1 MIPRLALVSD
11 WPEARPLPP
20 GVALLAQL
28 GDARLVGAPD
38 TPVRI
43 TGKVV
48 LVGFAFYRAGPGPCE
63 AVTQREA
70 DAIVGST
77 GEWAVRNLWGNFLLF
92 WADSEGIYL
101 LRSPMT
107 GTAIFQATRDR
118 SADDPGAPLACAFT
132 DLAMARALGF
142 RLDRLDPAAVDARL
156 RFLSLRSPPCELAD
170 VSEVLP
176 GEVARLGAAGRLAAS
191 WSPWHF
197 VERPPRSVEP
207 AALRDVVSRTI
218 SAWSCR
224 FERIQLELSGGID
237 SSIVAACLAGRS
249 RPWRGFTLA
258 TTDPDGDERPYA
270 RAVADR
276 VGVSL
281 GEGFR
286 PPVGDPIAPL
296 PNLRVR
302 PGGFGLLGPS
312 DAVYLEAAR
321 AYGAAAIL
329 TGTGGDNVFGYMTS
343 TAPILDALRFAGP
356 FAAWRAARDLSRLAN
371 DNIWKAL
378 GYSARRMFVT
388 PPLWPVDA
396 SLLSD
401 RFAGAL
407 PRHPWIDT
415 AGRVAPGQQHY
426 ALRLLVS
433 QPFVDGFDRALAL
446 PMIAPLLSQPIIEFS
461 LRVPSWHWGE
471 GGLNRAFAR
480 RAFARDLPRKVIER
494 TSKGRILSAYLPAYE
509 QYRLALRP
517 FLLDGWLAGERLL
530 DLDALDALLS
540 GRERADST
548 AMARILGFA
557 DMERWARAIVAG

>member
-1 MIPRLALVSD
+1 MIPRLALISD
-11 WPEARPLPP
+11 WPEIRPLPP
-20 GVALLAQL
+20 SLTLLASV
-28 GDARLVGAPD
+28 GKAKLVGVPA
-38 TPVRI
+38 TPVRV
-43 TGKVV
+43 TGAVI
-48 LVGFAFYRAGPGPCE
+48 LVGFAFYRAGPSPCV
-63 AVTQREA
+63 AVTPREA
-70 DAIVGST
+70 DAIVDSAGA
-77 GEWAVRNLWGNFLLF
+77 WAVQNLWGNFLLF
-92 WADSEGIYL
+92 WADGDQSYL

-107 GTAIFQATRDR
+107 GPAIFQVTRNGPR
-118 SADDPGAPLACAFT
+118 TDPDTPSACAFT
-132 DLAMARALGF
+132 DLAIARALGF
-142 RLDRLDPAAVDARL
+142 ALDRIDPAAVDARL
-156 RFLSLRSPPCELAD
+156 RFLSLRSPPCEI
-170 VSEVLP
+170 VGVTEVLP
-176 GEVARLGAAGRLAAS
+176 GEIARLGVPDRLASS
-191 WSPWHF
+191 WSPWKY

-207 AALRDVVSRTI
+207 GALRDVLSRTV
-218 SAWSCR
+218 SAWSGR
-224 FERIQLELSGGID
+224 FERLQLELSGGID

-270 RAVADR
+270 RAVAEL
-276 VGVSL
+276 VGMPL

-321 AYGAAAIL
+321 AYGAEAIL

-343 TAPILDALRFAGP
+343 TAPIIDALRFAGP

-378 GYSARRMFVT
+378 GYSARRALVT

-396 SLLSD
+396 SLLSR
-401 RFAGAL
+401 RFASAL

-415 AGRVAPGQQHY
+415 ATGVPPGQQHY

-433 QPFVDGFDRALAL
+433 QPFLDGFDRALAL
-446 PMIAPLLSQPIIEFS
+446 PLIAPLLSQPIIEFS
-461 LRVPSWHWGE
+461 LRIPSWHWGD

-480 RAFARDLPRKVIER
+480 RAFTGDLPREVIER

-509 QYRLALRP
+509 KYRPELRP
-517 FLLDGWLAGERLL
+517 FLLDGWLASEGLL
-530 DLDALDALLS
+530 DVDALDALLS
-540 GRERADST
+540 GRERADAT

-557 DMERWARAIVAG
+557 DMERWVRAVVGT

>member
-1 MIPRLALVSD
+1 MIPCLALVSD
-11 WPEARPLPP
+11 WPEAKPLPP
-20 GVALLAQL
+20 GIALLASI
-28 GDARLVGAPD
+28 GAARLIGAPA
-38 TPVRI
+38 TSVRM
-43 TGKVV
+43 TGKVA
-48 LVGFAFYRAGPGPCE
+48 LVGFAFYRAGPRPCE
-63 AVTQREA
+63 AVTPREA
-70 DAIVGST
+70 DAIVEGC
-77 GEWAVRNLWGNFLLF
+77 GEWAIRNLWGNFLLF
-92 WADSEGIYL
+92 WSDDDATYL

-107 GTAIFQATRDR
+107 GPAIFQVARNRRDGDAATP
-118 SADDPGAPLACAFT
+118 SSCAFT
-132 DLAMARALGF
+132 DLAIARALGF
-142 RLDRLDPAAVDARL
+142 ALDRIDPAAVDARL
-156 RFLSLRSPPCELAD
+156 RFLSLRSPPCELAG
-170 VSEVLP
+170 VNEVLP
-176 GEVARLGAAGRLAAS
+176 GEVARLGAAGRFAAS
-191 WSPWHF
+191 WSPWRF
-197 VERPPRSVEP
+197 VERPPRNPEP
-207 AALRDVVSRTI
+207 DALRDVVSRTI
-218 SAWSCR
+218 SAWSGR

-258 TTDPDGDERPYA
+258 TSDPDGDERPYA
-270 RAVADR
+270 RAVAER
-276 VGVSL
+276 IGVSL

-286 PPVGDPIAPL
+286 PPAGDPIAPL

-321 AYGAAAIL
+321 AYGAEAIL
-329 TGTGGDNVFGYMTS
+329 TGTGGDNVFGYITS

-356 FAAWRAARDLSRLAN
+356 FEAWRAARDLSRLAN

-378 GYSARRMFVT
+378 GYSARRMIVT

-401 RFAGAL
+401 RYAGTR
-407 PRHPWIDT
+407 PIHPWVDT
-415 AGRVAPGQQHY
+415 ARRVAPGQQHY

-446 PMIAPLLSQPIIEFS
+446 PMIAPLLSQPIVEFT
-461 LRVPSWHWGE
+461 LGVPSWHWGE

-480 RAFARDLPRKVIER
+480 RAFAGDLPRKVIER

-509 QYRLALRP
+509 QYRVALRP

-530 DLDALDALLS
+530 DLDAIDMLLS
-540 GRERADST
+540 GRERADAT

-557 DMERWARAIVAG
+557 DMERWARAIVGR